1 MRQSVCLHL
10 AVLLIRLDIH
20 REHEV
25 FRHERRR
32 ILANL
37 PHLSRHVLKDIGV
50 ERDGRMKVG
59 LTTCSAERKVYNLRR
74 RFKSRLIT

>member
-1 MRQSVCLHL
+1 MRQSVYLHL

-25 FRHERRR
+25 FRRERCR

-37 PHLSRHVLKDIGV
+37 PHLSQHVLKDIGV

-59 LTTCSAERKVYNLRR
+59 LSTTPAERKVYNLRR

>member
-1 MRQSVCLHL
+1 MRQSVYLHL

-20 REHEV
+20 REHEA
-25 FRHERRR
+25 FRRDRRR

-37 PHLSRHVLKDIGV
+37 PHLSQHVLKDIGV

-59 LTTCSAERKVYNLRR
+59 LTSSPAERKVYNLRR